1 LLRRLGLKK
10 KLFSFILPRL
20 PPLYIDVFVLKE
32 EPERS
37 QKKPEKSQNEIRAE
51 KILGQGF
58 LERPRKSLPLL
69 VRLLCLRH
77 RTGSFLQEYRVG

>member
-1 LLRRLGLKK
+1 
-10 KLFSFILPRL
+10 LPRL

-37 QKKPEKSQNEIRAE
+37 QKEPEKSQNEIRAE

-58 LERPRKSLPLL
+58 LEGP
-69 VRLLCLRH
+69 
-77 RTGSFLQEYRVG
+77 